1 MCRGRFRGGPGC
13 GHTNWTYYHTDASLT
28 ADADGEFRRL
38 QNDRTVLLLTGMSAL
53 GLAVVKL
60 AWELDERRVE
70 LSEA

>member
-1 MCRGRFRGGPGC
+1 M
-13 GHTNWTYYHTDASLT
+13 
-28 ADADGEFRRL
+28 
-38 QNDRTVLLLTGMSAL
+38 LLTGMSAL